1 MSNRLNGKV
10 AVITG
15 GAKGLGLSIAEKY
28 HEEGCQIIICDILI
42 SESKKVAKNIQ

>member
-15 GAKGLGLSIAEKY
+15 GAKGLGLSIAEKFY
-28 HEEGCQIIICDILI
+28 KEGCQIIICDILF
-42 SESKKVAKNIQ
+42 SEANNLLRI